1 MLSAALR
8 RVEVF
13 RSDPMIGLDTNV
25 LVRYVMQDD
34 PKQSQKASR
43 LIESLTSETPGFVP
57 LVALIELVWV
67 LISCYDL
74 TREEVSQVLDGLLRA
89 KEIVLERAEQVSQA
103 LRTFGTGSADFA
115 DCLIERTSAATGC
128 GKTMTFDIG
137 AAKFAGMTLIT

>member
-1 MLSAALR
+1 LLSAALR

-13 RSDPMIGLDTNV
+13 QSDPMIGLDTNV

-43 LIESLTSETPGFVP
+43 LIESLTAETPGFVP
-57 LVALIELVWV
+57 VVALVELVWI
-67 LISCYDL
+67 LISCYGL
-74 TREEVSQVLDGLLRA
+74 TREEVSRALDGLLRA

-103 LRTFGTGSADFA
+103 LRTFGTSSADFA

-128 GKTMTFDIG
+128 GKTMTFDAG

>member
-1 MLSAALR
+1 LLSAALR

-43 LIESLTSETPGFVP
+43 LIESLTAETPGFVP
-57 LVALIELVWV
+57 VVALVELVWI
-67 LISCYDL
+67 LISCYGL
-74 TREEVSQVLDGLLRA
+74 TREEVSRALDGLLRA

-103 LRTFGTGSADFA
+103 LRTFGTSSADFA

-128 GKTMTFDIG
+128 GKTMTFDAG
-137 AAKFAGMTLIT
+137 AAKFAGMTLIP